1 MNWRLK
7 HKIIYLVCLLIC
19 LGGVSLALSKQQG
32 ISSESTRVERPNRL
46 SVEQLQKL
54 AQTITVKITAPEL
67 LGSGTLLQR
76 QGQIYTVL
84 TNAHVLRAA
93 QTPYQIQT
101 PDGRVYQATVLQ
113 IPKLQQDDL
122 AVLQFRSPNIVY
134 PVANLP
140 DASPL
145 RVGDEVFV
153 GGFIAN
159 LATQKQS
166 TPTKTQFVFTSG
178 KVTLLL
184 DKALEQGYQIGYTND
199 VQKGMSGAPLLN
211 IHGEVVGIN
220 SLHKDPLW
228 DTPAVYQDGSQPEL
242 HLQELITRSSMAVPI
257 RKTEFSQY
265 LENPSPNLSP
275 ARREALMTPPS
286 LPGKGAGGLGLALTF
301 PHEVKSQIKKGLSQN
316 HQENQCSIRDKYCC
330 SGVFPRN
337 IRH

>member
-7 HKIIYLVCLLIC
+7 HKMIYLVCLLIC
-19 LGGVSLALSKQQG
+19 LGGVSLALSKQQ
-32 ISSESTRVERPNRL
+32 SVSRESTRVERPNRL

-54 AQTITVKITAPEL
+54 AQTITVKITTSEL

-76 QGQIYTVL
+76 QGQIYTVI

-93 QTPYQIQT
+93 KSPYQIQT

-113 IPKLQQDDL
+113 IADLQQDDL
-122 AVLQFRSPNIVY
+122 AVLQFRSPDIVY
-134 PVANLP
+134 PIANLP
-140 DASPL
+140 DKSRL

-166 TPTKTQFVFTSG
+166 TPTKTQFIFTSG

-199 VQKGMSGAPLLN
+199 VRKGMSGAPLLN

-228 DTPAVYQDGSQPEL
+228 ETPAVYQDGSQPEP
-242 HLQELITRSSMAVPI
+242 HLQELITRSSMAVP
-257 RKTEFSQY
+257 
-265 LENPSPNLSP
+265 
-275 ARREALMTPPS
+275 
-286 LPGKGAGGLGLALTF
+286 
-301 PHEVKSQIKKGLSQN
+301 VKSVNSEQ
-316 HQENQCSIRDKYCC
+316 
-330 SGVFPRN
+330 
-337 IRH
+337 

>member
-19 LGGVSLALSKQQG
+19 LGGVSFALSKQQG
-32 ISSESTRVERPNRL
+32 VSGKSTRVERSNRL

-54 AQTITVKITAPEL
+54 AQTITVKITTSEL

-76 QGQIYTVL
+76 QGQIYTVI

-93 QTPYQIQT
+93 KPPYQIQT
-101 PDGRVYQATVLQ
+101 PDGRIYQATVLQ
-113 IPKLQQDDL
+113 ISQLQQDDL
-122 AVLQFRSPNIVY
+122 AVLQFRSPDIVY

-140 DASPL
+140 NASRL

-153 GGFIAN
+153 GGFIDN

-166 TPTKTQFVFTSG
+166 TLTKTQFVFTSG

-199 VQKGMSGAPLLN
+199 VRKGMSGAPLLN
-211 IHGEVVGIN
+211 IHGEVIGIN
-220 SLHKDPLW
+220 SLHQDPLW
-228 DTPAVYQDGSQPEL
+228 ETPAVYQDGSQPEP

-257 RKTEFSQY
+257 
-265 LENPSPNLSP
+265 
-275 ARREALMTPPS
+275 
-286 LPGKGAGGLGLALTF
+286 
-301 PHEVKSQIKKGLSQN
+301 KSVNSEQ
-316 HQENQCSIRDKYCC
+316 
-330 SGVFPRN
+330 
-337 IRH
+337 